1 MSGYYDI
8 YRKRLNRYGTDY
20 QSRVQNQREREF
32 DDYLKKSVYRVDFD
46 FEGEM
51 CPATLEPYKQDYT
64 QTQAYLLTKIET
76 KLPSGLIVFIKS
88 KDGTETPWLVWW
100 LEHMEASGYNRY
112 VVLKTNYQLDLG
124 GRTQWGYF
132 VGPGT
137 SAVSDTMKSAT
148 GYPVYN
154 ENNNLYRFITPY
166 SAALVKDLYFEVTY
180 KEMPAGFVIKE
191 VDIHSTLGVAYVT
204 VDPVPVREAAEEV
217 GEPATPEENQDYF
230 WLNGGN
236 V

>member
-8 YRKRLNRYGTDY
+8 YRKRLNRYGNNF
-20 QSRVQNQREREF
+20 QARVQNQREREF
-32 DDYLKKSVYRVDFD
+32 DDYLKKSVYRID
-46 FEGEM
+46 FEFEGKE
-51 CPATLEPYKQDYT
+51 CAGTLEPYKQDYT

-76 KLPSGLIVFIKS
+76 KLPNGFIANIKS
-88 KDGTETPWLVWW
+88 QDGSEAPWMIWW

-112 VVLKTNYQLDLG
+112 VALKVNYLLQLG
-124 GRTQWGYF
+124 EEKQWGYF

-137 SAVSDTMKSAT
+137 TAISDTMKSAS

-166 SAALVKDLYFEVTY
+166 SAALVKDLYFEVVY
-180 KEMPAGFVIKE
+180 NEAPAGFVIKD
-191 VDIHSTLGVAYVT
+191 VDIHSTPGVAYVS
-204 VDPVPVREAAEEV
+204 VDPVPLREAAEKIP
-217 GEPATPEENQDYF
+217 EPTPTDTTEDYF

>member
-1 MSGYYDI
+1 MSEYYDI
-8 YRKRLNRYGTDY
+8 YRKRLNRYGYDY

-32 DDYLKKSVYRVDFD
+32 SDLLNKSIYRVDFD
-46 FEGEM
+46 YEGNQ
-51 CPATLEPYKQDYT
+51 CAAVLEPYKQDHT

-76 KLPSGLIVFIKS
+76 KLPNGCVLMIKS
-88 KDGTETPWLVWW
+88 RDGSENPWMVWW

-112 VVLKTNYQLDLG
+112 VMLKTNYQLKIG
-124 GRTQWGYF
+124 EISQWGYF

-137 SAVSDTMKSAT
+137 SAISDTMKSAS

-166 SAALVKDLYFEVTY
+166 SDNLEKDTYFEVTY
-180 KEMPAGFVIKE
+180 QEKPAGFVIKDI
-191 VDIHSTLGVAYVT
+191 DIHSTPGVAYVS
-204 VDPVPVREAAEEV
+204 VDPVPLREAAEEV

-236 V
+236 I